1 MPEPDTSVS
10 RPAPAVWALLAL
22 AALTAVLGVSVPLA
36 PVHAEQPVVSWPA
49 PGEAARS
56 TVLPLA
62 PYRPLSL
69 QASIGCATLRGLTG
83 SQAATDGDPGVGT
96 GSASGSGELRATGSG
111 ADALRTVPS
120 DAGQAEQGLR
130 VSADRGQLQVQVSG
144 ADLLTE
150 SVPAGDCRYQVVADR
165 AGVRV
170 LRDGVLLAERTDLLP
185 PQVAELATDAPGAPA
200 GELAVQLRPDDRY
213 ASSPT
218 ALKTGLLIA
227 HVLALAAMV
236 ALAVRLWPGRRP
248 PNRPGLVVPRRSGAD
263 AVVVVVSAAWAVLGG
278 VNWDD
283 SWYLLMARNAGE
295 AGYLGNYVYMFN
307 ATENPFVASQYLMT
321 GWAAAGQALFG
332 GGWELLWMRL
342 LPLGYGLAT
351 WVLLRILL
359 ATALGRAGR
368 LPRVAWLL
376 MIAHLLW
383 WLPYG
388 MMLRPEP
395 LIALCTAGVLVLAE
409 LARRRRSLGT
419 LVAATGLAALALTV
433 SPTGAV
439 AWAPLVI
446 ALPWLLPLLR
456 QIGVVTAA
464 TAVLAA
470 GAAAGVVVPV
480 GFADASLGEVL
491 DATVTHNWYYL
502 TYSWYQEIVHYGA
515 LLELSDTGVWGRRAP
530 VVLTLVV
537 LVLAAIGSGR
547 RRGPGDPLHRL
558 LLGST
563 ITTAVALALISVTPT
578 KWVNHFGALSAIGTV
593 VLTAALLRS
602 PLPRR
607 SRVTGAGPAAT
618 GAAVLAVAAAAALVF
633 AGPNL
638 WRPFSDWGQPFGNH
652 QLADGTPY
660 ELSLM
665 APHFGGIYL
674 RDPLVWVVLAGLL
687 AAGTAWWRRR
697 GGRTELT
704 ADRGLLL
711 VTSGLSVVL
720 LVAVFVLAPIRQYP
734 GWTVGLANLRALT
747 GQPCGLSDPVQ
758 VLAPAGAQPV
768 AQGAE
773 QVSGDFALTAGVPAP
788 LGAPDEGRTVW
799 HDAVPE
805 HDGILAEPGPARER
819 GTLTTAWY
827 PLSPGSPATHLSV
840 PVAAGETADQ
850 QVRVQFAVTAA
861 NGTRVPVRTVP
872 LDLDGRAD
880 PDTWQE
886 IPVPLD
892 AGQPDAEH
900 PDAGPQ
906 DAGPRG
912 DAVRILVRDDRT
924 GPDSWLAVAAPA
936 LTSWQPVDAVIG
948 GRPVFADQ
956 LAAVLWPCVD
966 QAAISRGIVEPP
978 AVRLLTDDGIPEF
991 VLDNP
996 LDPQWGGSFVQ
1007 AGYTSTY
1014 VAMASRIHPTAPPA
1028 RQWGHVQRV
1037 IYDHPAG
1044 LVHLRVHTGVEPG
1057 WHRDPPLTGDAYSG
1071 RKYRG

>member
-10 RPAPAVWALLAL
+10 RPPPAVWALLAL

-49 PGEAARS
+49 TGDVARS

-69 QASIGCATLRGLTG
+69 QATVGCATLRGLP
-83 SQAATDGDPGVGT
+83 DPGADPDG
-96 GSASGSGELRATGSG
+96 R
-111 ADALRTVPS
+111 ADALRTVPF
-120 DAGQAEQGLR
+120 DARQAVQGLR
-130 VSADRGQLQVQVSG
+130 VSADGGQLRVQVSG

-150 SVPAGDCRYQVVADR
+150 SVPAGDCRYQVVADG

-170 LRDGVLLAERTDLLP
+170 LRDGVLLAERPDLLP
-185 PQVAELATDAPGAPA
+185 PQVAELATDAAGAPA

-213 ASSPT
+213 ASAPT

-227 HVLALAAMV
+227 HVLALAALV

-248 PNRPGLVVPRRSGAD
+248 PNRPGLVVPRPSGAD

-283 SWYLLMARNAGE
+283 SWYLLMARNVGE
-295 AGYLGNYVYMFN
+295 SGYLGNYVYMFN
-307 ATENPFVASQYLMT
+307 STENPFVASQYLMA
-321 GWAAAGQALFG
+321 GWAAVGQALFG

-388 MMLRPEP
+388 MILRPEP
-395 LIALCTAGVLVLAE
+395 LIALCSAGVLVLAE
-409 LARRRRSLGT
+409 LARRRRSLGA
-419 LVAATGLAALALTV
+419 LVAATAVAALALTV
-433 SPTGAV
+433 SPSGAV
-439 AWAPLVI
+439 AWAPLVVT
-446 ALPWLLPLLR
+446 LPWLLPLLR
-456 QIGVVTAA
+456 QAGVVAA
-464 TAVLAA
+464 GTAVLAA
-470 GAAAGVVVPV
+470 GAAASVVIPV

-502 TYSWYQEIVHYGA
+502 TYSWYEEIVHYGA

-578 KWVNHFGALSAIGTV
+578 KWVNHFGALGAIGTV

-602 PLPRR
+602 PLPPRR
-607 SRVTGAGPAAT
+607 SRVSGAGPAAT

-652 QLADGTPY
+652 QLAGGTPY

-674 RDPLVWVVLAGLL
+674 RDPLVWVALAGLL

-697 GGRTELT
+697 GGRIELT

-711 VTSGLSVVL
+711 VTSALSVGL

-734 GWTVGLANLRALT
+734 GWTVALSNLQALT
-747 GQPCGLSDPVQ
+747 GRHCGLADTVQ

-768 AQGAE
+768 PEGVE
-773 QVSGDFALTAGVPAP
+773 QVSGDFAPAAGAPAP
-788 LGAPDEGRTVW
+788 LRAPDGTGRVW

-805 HDGILAEPGPARER
+805 REGVVWGPGTASER
-819 GTLTTAWY
+819 GTLTTPWY
-827 PLSPGSPATHLSV
+827 PLPPGSPATHVSV
-840 PVAAGETADQ
+840 PVAAGETKGQ
-850 QVRVQFAVTAA
+850 QVRVQFGVAA
-861 NGTRVPVRTVP
+861 GGIRVPVRTVP
-872 LDLDGRAD
+872 LELDPRAD

-892 AGQPDAEH
+892 ARQADTGHTDAGQPDTGQAD
-900 PDAGPQ
+900 P
-906 DAGPRG
+906 GPRA
-912 DAVRILVRDDRT
+912 DAVRLLVRDDRT

-936 LTSWQPVDAVIG
+936 LTSWQPVGSVIG

-956 LAAVLWPCVD
+956 LSAVLWPCVE
-966 QAAISRGIVEPP
+966 QAAIGHGMVEPP

-991 VLDNP
+991 VLRNP

-1014 VAMASRIHPTAPPA
+1014 VAMASRIHPSAPPA

-1037 IYDHPAG
+1037 RYDHPAG
-1044 LVHLRVHTGVEPG
+1044 LVDVRVHTGVEPG
-1057 WHRDPPLTGDAYSG
+1057 WHRDPPVTGDAYSG